1 MKHLHLHMIRN
12 WSCCLASAVAVC
24 NAAAFAQDR
33 PSAYPTR
40 PVRIL
45 IGSQPGAGGDMIAR
59 LTAQVLSDC
68 WGQNVVVDPRPG
80 GGGVI
85 ASGMLAKAT
94 PDGYTLLQSGD
105 GLMLQG
111 ATKRVPFDILKTFDP
126 VVASTQQPY
135 ILMVNV
141 SVPAKTV
148 KELIAHSASKPL
160 PFAGSTGVG
169 GTVHLGME
177 KLSKLSGLQLRH
189 VTYKGSAPA
198 LLALMGGEVI
208 VGVSASLSA
217 TTAIRSGKVRGVAA
231 LGLTRATS
239 LPELPTIGEQGYPG
253 FKITN
258 RYVVWS
264 RAGTPRPILQA
275 INRAVIEGLNTPQ
288 IVQKL
293 AADGSEPAERS
304 TPEQL
309 RAELTLYFAELERQV
324 KELGLKF

>member
-1 MKHLHLHMIRN
+1 MIAMIGKL
-12 WSCCLASAVAVC
+12 SCWLTPAVLVYSVTVL
-24 NAAAFAQDR
+24 AQDK
-33 PSAYPTR
+33 PPGY
-40 PVRIL
+40 PVRPIRII

-59 LTAQVLSDC
+59 LTAKILSDR

-85 ASGMLAKAT
+85 ASELMVKST

-105 GLMLQG
+105 GLLLQS
-111 ATKRVPFDILKTFDP
+111 ATKRVPFDILKMFDP
-126 VVASTQQPY
+126 IASLTQQPY

-141 SVPAKTV
+141 SVPVKTV
-148 KELIAHSASKPL
+148 KELIALSASKPL
-160 PFAGSTGVG
+160 TFAGSTGVG

-177 KLSKLSGLQLRH
+177 KLAKISGIQLKH

-198 LLALMGGEVI
+198 LLALMGGEVS

-217 TTAIRSGKVRGVAA
+217 TAAIRSGKVRGVAS
-231 LGLTRATS
+231 LGLTRTSS
-239 LPELPTIGEQGYPG
+239 LPDLPTIGEQGFPG

-258 RYVVWS
+258 RYNLWA
-264 RAGTPRPILQA
+264 RAGTPRPIILA
-275 INRAVIEGLNTPQ
+275 INRVVSEDMNTPQ
-288 IVQKL
+288 MVQRL
-293 AADGSEPAERS
+293 ANDGSEPAERM

-309 RAELTLYFAELERQV
+309 RASLTRDYVELERQV